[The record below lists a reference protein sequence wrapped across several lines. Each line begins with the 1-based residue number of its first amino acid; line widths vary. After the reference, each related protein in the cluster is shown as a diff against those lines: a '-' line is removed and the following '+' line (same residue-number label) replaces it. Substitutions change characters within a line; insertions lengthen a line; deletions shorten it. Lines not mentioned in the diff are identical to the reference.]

1 MKKVTVDARAFAD
14 AMSKVSKVPKKSAI
28 HILEEVAV
36 SIKDDRC
43 ALTATDLETWLV
55 AELPAQGDDMSFVFQ
70 RTKDVMKA
78 CAHFEGEL
86 ALTLDTEDKKN
97 WKLELHCG
105 QRAATFTAASHEDY
119 PECRT
124 VENDASLRVN
134 AAELFCSVER
144 VRYAV
149 QRADPSTNPKA
160 ACIQF
165 RGNRIFSLD
174 GRRMACDS
182 QPDTVFPLPCLLS
195 GDALVHLKAFGESE
209 VTMQVDER
217 AVCFSSGTLKLYARR
232 YGADTYDPDTAIPQ
246 KYQEVITVRT
256 DELIRELTYLKE
268 CAGVCAYPYVRFAG
282 ENLSMNAPSGHL
294 ATHVSMS
301 GRGNKTVSIED
312 ATVEEFRNSIDL
324 GGDITH
330 LLERLTLMEYLYLP
344 NNDYFLSSIDDQI
357 AFLEDRLE
365 SNIKMWDSTLRGIDD
380 QYEAFCFL
388 AALSTVRMQAKS
400 NRIHYFYD
408 YGDGWEVS
416 VELIDAFYPDSL
428 DEQDDSIRTAVSS
441 HAPVCIKAD
450 GLPVLED
457 VGGIHGYADFLLTLH
472 HSQDGVEREEIRE
485 WARSLGWTGRA
496 IKPKNML

>member
-28 HILEEVAV
+28 PILEEVAV

-105 QRAATFTAASHEDY
+105 QRAATFTVASHEDY

-134 AAELFCSVER
+134 AAELFRSVER

-174 GRRMACDS
+174 GRRMACDT

-246 KYQEVITVRT
+246 KYQEVLTVRT

-282 ENLSMNAPSGHL
+282 EELSMNAPSGHL

-301 GRGNKTVSIED
+301 GRGDMIVGFDLRYMLDALKQFRKEPEVRIKLSGIYAPIVIE
-312 ATVEEFRNSIDL
+312 AEERSDF
-324 GGDITH
+324 
-330 LLERLTLMEYLYLP
+330 
-344 NNDYFLSSIDDQI
+344 
-357 AFLEDRLE
+357 
-365 SNIKMWDSTLRGIDD
+365 
-380 QYEAFCFL
+380 
-388 AALSTVRMQAKS
+388 ALV
-400 NRIHYFYD
+400 
-408 YGDGWEVS
+408 
-416 VELIDAFYPDSL
+416 
-428 DEQDDSIRTAVSS
+428 
-441 HAPVCIKAD
+441 
-450 GLPVLED
+450 LPVR
-457 VGGIHGYADFLLTLH
+457 LH
-472 HSQDGVEREEIRE
+472 EER
-485 WARSLGWTGRA
+485 AA
-496 IKPKNML
+496 

>member
-1 MKKVTVDARAFAD
+1 MKKITVDAKAFAE
-14 AMSKVSKVPKKSAI
+14 AMNKVSRVLKKSAI
-28 HILEEVAV
+28 PILEEIAV
-36 SIKDDRC
+36 SVKDGC
-43 ALTATDLETWLV
+43 CTLAATDMDTWLA
-55 AELPAQGDDMSFVFQ
+55 AELPVCGDDLSFVFQ

-78 CAHFEGEL
+78 CAHFEGDL
-86 ALTLDTEDKKN
+86 ALTLDTEDEKN

-105 QRAATFTAASHEDY
+105 QRAATFTVASHEGY

-134 AAELFCSVER
+134 AAELFRSVER

-195 GDALVHLKAFGESE
+195 GDALVHLKEFGESE

-256 DELIRELTYLKE
+256 DELIREPYLSQRVRR
-268 CAGVCAYPYVRFAG
+268 CLCIPYIRFAG
-282 ENLSMNAPSGHL
+282 KELSMNAPSGHL

-301 GRGNKTVSIED
+301 GRGDMVVGFDLRYMLD
-312 ATVEEFRNSIDL
+312 ALKQFRK
-324 GGDITH
+324 
-330 LLERLTLMEYLYLP
+330 EPEVRLK
-344 NNDYFLSSIDDQI
+344 LS
-357 AFLEDRLE
+357 
-365 SNIKMWDSTLRGIDD
+365 GI
-380 QYEAFCFL
+380 YTP
-388 AALSTVRMQAKS
+388 S
-400 NRIHYFYD
+400 
-408 YGDGWEVS
+408 
-416 VELIDAFYPDSL
+416 
-428 DEQDDSIRTAVSS
+428 
-441 HAPVCIKAD
+441 
-450 GLPVLED
+450 
-457 VGGIHGYADFLLTLH
+457 
-472 HSQDGVEREEIRE
+472 
-485 WARSLGWTGRA
+485 
-496 IKPKNML
+496 

>member
-1 MKKVTVDARAFAD
+1 MKKITVDAKAFVE
-14 AMSKVSKVPKKSAI
+14 AMNKVSRVLKKSAI
-28 HILEEVAV
+28 PILEEVAV

-43 ALTATDLETWLV
+43 ALIATDLETWLV

-105 QRAATFTAASHEDY
+105 QRAATFTVASREDY

-134 AAELFCSVER
+134 AAELFRSVER

-165 RGNRIFSLD
+165 RGDRIFSLD
-174 GRRMACDS
+174 GRRMACDTLS
-182 QPDTVFPLPCLLS
+182 NTVFPLPCLLS
-195 GDALVHLKAFGESE
+195 GNALVHLKAFGESE
-209 VTMQVDER
+209 VTIQVDER

-282 ENLSMNAPSGHL
+282 EKLSMNAPSGHL

-301 GRGNKTVSIED
+301 GRGDMIVGFDLRYMLEALKQFRKEPEVRLKLSGIYTPIVIE
-312 ATVEEFRNSIDL
+312 AEERSDF
-324 GGDITH
+324 
-330 LLERLTLMEYLYLP
+330 
-344 NNDYFLSSIDDQI
+344 
-357 AFLEDRLE
+357 
-365 SNIKMWDSTLRGIDD
+365 
-380 QYEAFCFL
+380 
-388 AALSTVRMQAKS
+388 ALV
-400 NRIHYFYD
+400 
-408 YGDGWEVS
+408 
-416 VELIDAFYPDSL
+416 
-428 DEQDDSIRTAVSS
+428 
-441 HAPVCIKAD
+441 
-450 GLPVLED
+450 LPVR
-457 VGGIHGYADFLLTLH
+457 LH
-472 HSQDGVEREEIRE
+472 EER
-485 WARSLGWTGRA
+485 AA
-496 IKPKNML
+496 

>member
-1 MKKVTVDARAFAD
+1 MKKITVDAKAFAE
-14 AMSKVSKVPKKSAI
+14 AMNKVSRVLKKSAI
-28 HILEEVAV
+28 PILEEVAV

-43 ALTATDLETWLV
+43 ALTATNLETWLV
-55 AELPAQGDDMSFVFQ
+55 TEIPAQGDDMSFVFQ

-86 ALTLDTEDKKN
+86 TLTLDTENKKN

-105 QRAATFTAASHEDY
+105 QRAATFTVASHEDY

-124 VENDASLRVN
+124 VENDASLCVN
-134 AAELFCSVER
+134 AAELFRSVER

-174 GRRMACDS
+174 GRRMACDT

-217 AVCFSSGTLKLYARR
+217 AVCFSSSPLKLYARR

-268 CAGVCAYPYVRFAG
+268 CAGVFASPYVRFAG
-282 ENLSMNAPSGHL
+282 EELSMNAPSGHL

-301 GRGNKTVSIED
+301 GRGDMIVGFDLRYMLEALKQFRKEPEVRLKLSGIYTPIVIE
-312 ATVEEFRNSIDL
+312 AEERSDF
-324 GGDITH
+324 
-330 LLERLTLMEYLYLP
+330 
-344 NNDYFLSSIDDQI
+344 
-357 AFLEDRLE
+357 
-365 SNIKMWDSTLRGIDD
+365 
-380 QYEAFCFL
+380 
-388 AALSTVRMQAKS
+388 ALV
-400 NRIHYFYD
+400 
-408 YGDGWEVS
+408 
-416 VELIDAFYPDSL
+416 
-428 DEQDDSIRTAVSS
+428 
-441 HAPVCIKAD
+441 
-450 GLPVLED
+450 LPVRL
-457 VGGIHGYADFLLTLH
+457 
-472 HSQDGVEREEIRE
+472 REE
-485 WARSLGWTGRA
+485 RA
-496 IKPKNML
+496 A